1 MISQKKEYL
10 DKYLPRKNN
19 NAQSKPLPQL
29 KIIDPDMDFE
39 KNSSQGEDEVPQ
51 LVNTQGLVLSDFQAK
66 TLLKKGM
73 LEADLIGSNQQRKPE
88 EPLSKALKVLYFL
101 VIIII
106 MNDFIEYL
114 RNLGVN

>member
-19 NAQSKPLPQL
+19 NAQAKPLPQL
-29 KIIDPDMDFE
+29 KIIDPDMEFE
-39 KNSSQGEDEVPQ
+39 KNSSQEEDEVPQ

-73 LEADLIGSNQQRKPE
+73 LEADFIGSNTVRKQE
-88 EPLSKALKVLYFL
+88 EPLSKALKVLHLSL

-106 MNDFIEYL
+106 L
-114 RNLGVN
+114 